1 MTLKDYH
8 DFLDT
13 LHVLLVLAYAEGYRV
28 GFIEPAQDKSVFHV
42 GGTSIGSWITKDLPE
57 LYTQW
62 RFLER
67 AGPPAL
73 RERYGKLLAP
83 FKSSAEIR
91 RLLPHTP
98 QVEHLVQTTD
108 RLVEKLSVR

>member
-1 MTLKDYH
+1 
-8 DFLDT
+8 
-13 LHVLLVLAYAEGYRV
+13 V
-28 GFIEPAQDKSVFHV
+28 GFIEPAQDESVFHV

-62 RFLER
+62 RFLELS
-67 AGPPAL
+67 GQPAL

-83 FKSSAEIR
+83 FTSSDEIR

-98 QVEHLVQTTD
+98 RVGHLLRTSD
-108 RLVEKLSVR
+108 RLVEKLSAH